1 MTWFA
6 LLPSRGLLALSGA
19 DARGFLQGL
28 VSNDVAKVGAERAIY
43 AALLSP
49 QGKFLHDFFIA
60 ERNGALLIDGEAHR
74 LEDLKR
80 RLTLYRL
87 RAKVAIEVAAGY
99 VVAVA
104 WGEHAAAKLG
114 LPVEEGSAAPF
125 AGGLAYV
132 DPRLATLGARA
143 ILPAEGAE
151 GALARAGLAPA
162 DAGAYDRHRLAI
174 GVPDGSRDLEVEK
187 SLLLESNF
195 EELHG
200 VDFEKGCYVG
210 QELTARTKYRGLVKR
225 RLFPVTLDG
234 PAPPAG
240 TPVTLDGKDAGD
252 LRSAADGRGLALLRL
267 EFIEAALRPD
277 SALLAGTVRVR
288 PVRPGW
294 MA

>member
-28 VSNDVAKVGAERAIY
+28 VSNDVEKVGAERAIY
-43 AALLSP
+43 AALLTP

-60 ERNGALLIDGEAHR
+60 ERSGALLIDGEAHR

-87 RAKVAIEVAAGY
+87 RAKVAIESPSGY
-99 VVAVA
+99 VVAA
-104 WGEHAAAKLG
+104 LWGESALAKLG
-114 LPVEEGSAAPF
+114 LPVEAGRATPF
-125 AGGLAYV
+125 AGGLVYV

-151 GALARAGLAPA
+151 GALAQAGLTPSHAN
-162 DAGAYDRHRLAI
+162 AYDRHRLAI
-174 GVPDGSRDLEVEK
+174 GVPDGSRDLEIEK

-210 QELTARTKYRGLVKR
+210 QELTARTKYRGHVKR

-252 LRSAADGRGLALLRL
+252 LRSAADGCGLALLRL
-267 EFIEAALRPD
+267 EFIEAALRSD
-277 SALLAGTVRVR
+277 SDLFAGSVRVR